1 MTARERR
8 ESRFSRGGSNSRG
21 VSLAL
26 TMWKRPESTT
36 RREWGARVRLGSGR
50 DATSASALNKWR
62 AERARAS
69 YSLTKSPGLAYIG
82 PSVAAFSRL
91 LFFPGGGVVFRRTL

>member
-1 MTARERR
+1 
-8 ESRFSRGGSNSRG
+8 
-21 VSLAL
+21 
-26 TMWKRPESTT
+26 
-36 RREWGARVRLGSGR
+36 
-50 DATSASALNKWR
+50 LNKWK

>member
-1 MTARERR
+1 
-8 ESRFSRGGSNSRG
+8 
-21 VSLAL
+21 
-26 TMWKRPESTT
+26 
-36 RREWGARVRLGSGR
+36 
-50 DATSASALNKWR
+50 LNKWR